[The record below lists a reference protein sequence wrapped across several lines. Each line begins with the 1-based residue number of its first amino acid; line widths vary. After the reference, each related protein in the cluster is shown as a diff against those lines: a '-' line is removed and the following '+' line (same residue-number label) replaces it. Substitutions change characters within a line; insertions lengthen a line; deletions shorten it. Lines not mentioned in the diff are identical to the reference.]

1 MNALRINMRFPGE
14 RVKAVTLSYDD
25 QTEQDIR
32 LVEIFDKNGMKA
44 TFNISTGLYSPEGK
58 TFEAGEACRRMTRAR
73 AVELYKNSPHE
84 VAVHGYSHTFLT
96 QLPPVGVTREVLED
110 RVGLEADFERH
121 VRGMAY
127 PFGDNSYSDE
137 VAGAL
142 RASGIV
148 YSRMT
153 SSVKDFRLPADWLR
167 WHPTCKHTNE
177 QLMAHAER
185 FINNSTNKEPM
196 LFYVWGHSYEF
207 EEDDNWNVIEEF
219 CEYMGGR
226 DDVWYA
232 TNIEIYD
239 YVEAYKRLV
248 WSADMR
254 RVYNPSAIPVSFQ
267 RHTFKDGGEQKITY
281 TVDAGKTLC
290 FE

>member
-1 MNALRINMRFPGE
+1 MEGCDCNPDGSPSELTIAKYKKAAASGAGIVWFEANA
-14 RVKAVTLSYDD
+14 VC
-25 QTEQDIR
+25 
-32 LVEIFDKNGMKA
+32 
-44 TFNISTGLYSPEGK
+44 PEDM

-110 RVGLEADFERH
+110 RMSLEADFETH

-127 PFGDNSYSDE
+127 PFGDASYSDE

-142 RASGIV
+142 RATGIV

-153 SSVKDFRLPADWLR
+153 SSIKDFRLPSDWLR
-167 WHPTCKHTNE
+167 WHPTCKHTND
-177 QLMAHAER
+177 QLMALAER
-185 FINNSTNKEPM
+185 FIKNNANKEPM
-196 LFYVWGHSYEF
+196 LFYVWGHSFEF

-219 CEYMGGR
+219 CEYMGNR

-232 TNIEIYD
+232 TNIEIHD
-239 YVEAYKRLV
+239 YAEAYQRLV
-248 WSADMR
+248 WTADMT
-254 RVYNPSAIPVSFQ
+254 RVYNPSAIPLSFQ
-267 RHTFKDGGEQKITY
+267 RHTFENDGEQKICY
-281 TVDAGKTLC
+281 IVGAGQTLC
-290 FE
+290 FD